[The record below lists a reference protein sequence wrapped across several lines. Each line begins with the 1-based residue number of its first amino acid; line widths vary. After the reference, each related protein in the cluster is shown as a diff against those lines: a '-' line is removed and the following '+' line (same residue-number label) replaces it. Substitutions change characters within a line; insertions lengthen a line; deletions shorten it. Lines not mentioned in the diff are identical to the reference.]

1 MAIDLANITADQW
14 KEGMGETQPGAT
26 VTTTT
31 TPEPAKEEVSRG
43 TSAQPDS
50 SNAQQAEG
58 RARNPDGTFAPK
70 AGDAAPEPAPKAA
83 PFDGF
88 DKLDPNIQREYT
100 RLLGERDDFKLRYTR
115 LNGEYRRV
123 TRQQNG
129 SGREAQPGVT
139 PRSGANTQV
148 GQAADQVR
156 SGAQNLA
163 PNQRAQVERQI
174 DAWKTHAQQYPD
186 DAKAIE
192 QRLGLLQDEIR
203 QQVTTGITGPILQNF
218 QQFDGRVSKL
228 EATIS
233 AFEEERHSRH
243 MEDVQRKIEE
253 VGGDNFR
260 QVFGMED
267 ADGRPIP
274 EFDDQG
280 NRQWDWHPEFV
291 AWIEGHDPDLA
302 ADLWRQVAESKSPTV
317 IGNVVGAFNRDKFA
331 MDNGG
336 APTPQPN
343 PRADNLRD
351 VAPNTRGTAMPQPSG
366 TQNRGPGTL
375 QDLAQITDHAEW
387 KRRMAEA

>member
-14 KEGMGETQPGAT
+14 KEGMGEVQPGAT

-43 TSAQPDS
+43 TNSPVDS
-50 SNAQQAEG
+50 SNAPQHEG

-163 PNQRAQVERQI
+163 PQQRAQVERQV
-174 DAWKTHAQQYPD
+174 DAWQAHAQQYPD

-192 QRLGLLQDEIR
+192 QRLGQLGDELTNR
-203 QQVTTGITGPILQNF
+203 LASGIAGPLMQHIQA
-218 QQFDGRVSKL
+218 L
-228 EATIS
+228 EQRLANVQGG
-233 AFEEERHSRH
+233 FEAIESERAETRAAESQHTL
-243 MEDVQRKIEE
+243 DE
-253 VGGDNFR
+253 VAGDNWR
-260 QVFGMED
+260 QIAGWED
-267 ADGRPIP
+267 ENGNPT
-274 EFDDQG
+274 QG
-280 NRQWDWHPEFV
+280 EVQWHPEFQ
-291 AWIEGHDPDLA
+291 AWVNGHDPDVASEMWERLA
-302 ADLWRQVAESKSPTV
+302 HKSPR
-317 IGNVVGAFNRDKFA
+317 VVGQIIHEFNREKFA
-331 MDNGG
+331 LDTGG
-336 APTPQPN
+336 APTPQSN